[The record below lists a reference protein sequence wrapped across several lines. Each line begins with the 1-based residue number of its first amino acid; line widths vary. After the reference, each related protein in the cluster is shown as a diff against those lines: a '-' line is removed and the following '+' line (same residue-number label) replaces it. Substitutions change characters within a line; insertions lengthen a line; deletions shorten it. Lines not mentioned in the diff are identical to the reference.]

1 MTKLD
6 TMSNEHLRPR
16 QIHIITLYTT
26 KMTNAMEIA
35 KVIQELKLRGYA
47 GVRPLID
54 NLPYTD
60 GITRVFGTQYF
71 TCYDENDPEW
81 KLVIFNSKLKK
92 LEWTGSDQVE
102 LKIKEATA
110 TRSSLYPTTEPSA
123 WCVEKAEIDTMRGYA
138 LFNTIKLR
146 AALDAIDSGIEVAE
160 YCGIV
165 PVFPH
170 PVPSSLVSRWAV
182 ETKTMRD
189 TLVAAIKTA
198 LEERQRILGENW
210 VLVKHIDENG
220 NVFTFELYEMC
231 EFTGAIRHVH
241 TKQIIESSRPNLCI
255 VINGQTFHKNIEK
268 HRAYQVTFRMHEKR
282 THQDTVDHFDGDH
295 SNNVPW
301 NYRWVS
307 RAENEF
313 AKHSGMARRIVP
325 DIDALT
331 MKYGEPSGP
340 KKLEGGWT
348 FYDNMWIVRP
358 NESYEKRFVAHITLG
373 QQYPTIGVTFKDSNN
388 KSKFRLI
395 PCHKM
400 VAFVHR
406 SNLAVSD
413 KAKEYLK
420 SADLPETYFAESP
433 MADDVAFSNA
443 LTTGGLVI
451 MHFPDNDTSNYRVS
465 NLMIGTISENQID
478 RQDNPATTLRKSVK
492 LIDVVSGAFHIF
504 QSHTEAATF
513 LGVTVPAVWRAATI
527 NGTRKI
533 EEYRITTSKKT
544 GAKYYIVDA

>member
-1 MTKLD
+1 MENGQLR
-6 TMSNEHLRPR
+6 RPR
-16 QIHIITLYTT
+16 QIHIITFYTTT

-60 GITRVFGTQYF
+60 GITRTFDTQYF

-92 LEWTGSDQVE
+92 LGTTGRDRVT
-102 LKIKEATA
+102 LRIKEATA
-110 TRSSLYPTTEPSA
+110 TRSSSYPTTEPSA
-123 WCVEKAEIDTMRGYA
+123 WCVEKAEIDTRRGYA
-138 LFNTIKLR
+138 QFNTIKLR
-146 AALDAIDSGIEVAE
+146 AALDAADLGIEVAE

-170 PVPSSLVSRWAV
+170 PVPSSLVSHWAV
-182 ETKTMRD
+182 ETKPMRD

-198 LEERQRILGENW
+198 LEERQRLLGENW
-210 VLVKHIDENG
+210 VVVKYIDENG
-220 NVFTFELYEMC
+220 NVFTFVLYEMC
-231 EFTGAIRHVH
+231 EFTGAIRNVH
-241 TKQIIESSRPNLCI
+241 TKQNIESSRPTLFI
-255 VINGQTFHKNIEK
+255 AINGTTTPKTIEK
-268 HRAYQVTFRMHEKR
+268 HRAYMVTFRMHEKR

-307 RAENEF
+307 ATENGLV
-313 AKHSGMARRIVP
+313 KHSGMARYIVP

-331 MKYGEPSGP
+331 AKYGEPSVP
-340 KKLEGGWT
+340 KKLEGWT
-348 FYDNMWIVRP
+348 FYDNMWIIRP
-358 NESYEKRFVAHITLG
+358 NESYEKRFVAHITPG
-373 QQYPTIGVTFKDSNN
+373 QRYPSIRVTFKDSNN
-388 KSKFRLI
+388 KSKFRDI
-395 PCHKM
+395 RCHKM
-400 VAFVHR
+400 VAFMHR

-413 KAKEYLK
+413 KTKEYLK
-420 SADLPETYFAESP
+420 SVNLPETYFAESP

-443 LTTGGLVI
+443 LTAGGLVI
-451 MHFPDNDTSNYRVS
+451 MHFPDNDTSKYRVS
-465 NLMIGTISENQID
+465 NLMIGTHSENGID
-478 RQDNPATTLRKSVK
+478 RQDNPATTSRKSVK
-492 LIDVVSGAFHIF
+492 IIDIVSGAFQIF
-504 QSHTEAATF
+504 RSYTEAAAF
-513 LGVTVPAVWRAATI
+513 LGVTRPAVWKATTF

-533 EEYRITTSKKT
+533 EEYWITTSKTT